1 MNKTNKVSAHK
12 GCTEGMIKSSWQGL
26 RVREVGLGAEMGPQV
41 GETDGRAY
49 TEIWM

>member
-1 MNKTNKVSAHK
+1 MNKTNKISALK

-41 GETDGRAY
+41 GGTDGTAY
-49 TEIWM
+49 TEVQM